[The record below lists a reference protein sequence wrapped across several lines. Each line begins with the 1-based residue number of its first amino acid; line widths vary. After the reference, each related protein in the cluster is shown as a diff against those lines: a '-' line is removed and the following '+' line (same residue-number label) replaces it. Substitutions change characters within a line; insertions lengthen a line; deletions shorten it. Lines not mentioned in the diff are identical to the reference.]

1 VICGNRGKGK
11 KLFFTGKKVFSLSP
25 GPPIPFSKKAGYLLK
40 GYAGKSGVFIEKGM
54 QAKAGY
60 LVRGNASSSRVLGE
74 REYASVR

>member
-1 VICGNRGKGK
+1 
-11 KLFFTGKKVFSLSP
+11 
-25 GPPIPFSKKAGYLLK
+25 LK